1 VYFTGMLSNQWTVR
15 DFYPLDYLP
24 TGVRLTAYKGDA
36 ADLPPR
42 VLQDFLDAVAAG
54 TAAVQVG
61 RVYRFDQIVEAH
73 TDMEQ
78 NRAGGKLV
86 VTT

>member
-1 VYFTGMLSNQWTVR
+1 
-15 DFYPLDYLP
+15 
-24 TGVRLTAYKGDA
+24 VRLTAYEGDA
-36 ADLPPR
+36 ADLPPQLLR
-42 VLQDFLDAVAAG
+42 DFLDAVAAG
-54 TAAVQVG
+54 MAVVPIG

-78 NRAGGKLV
+78 NRVSGKLV